1 MTMLIKTI
9 NLSLTYKDANS
20 EVIAVDNVSLEL
32 PEKGFFGILG
42 PSGSGKTSLL
52 YLLSGIRQPSHGEIY
67 FSEKVYPKS
76 SEGRSLLRR
85 LQMGFVFQQHF
96 LINYLNV
103 KQNIRIGAS
112 KEGKDADMRVQ
123 NIIQRLGLE
132 GFELRK
138 PYELSGGQRQR
149 VAIGRALANEAKVI
163 FVDEPTA
170 ALDHH
175 TGRKVVDYLYELAKD
190 TCVVT
195 VTHDDSILNN
205 ADKIFTMWDGALT
218 EGNTL

>member
-1 MTMLIKTI
+1 MPTLIKTVHM
-9 NLSLTYKDANS
+9 SLTYRDAQT
-20 EVIAVDNVSLEL
+20 EVRAVDDVTLEL

-52 YLLSGIRQPSHGEIY
+52 YLLSGIRQPSKGEIY
-67 FSEKVYPKS
+67 FNEKLYPRS
-76 SEGRSLLRR
+76 QEGRSLLRR
-85 LQMGFVFQQHF
+85 QNMGFVFQQHF

-112 KEGKDADMRVQ
+112 KEGKDADMRAQ
-123 NIIQRLGLE
+123 NIIQRLGLDGLE
-132 GFELRK
+132 NRK

-149 VAIGRALANEAKVI
+149 VAIGRALANDAKII

-175 TGRKVVDYLYELAKD
+175 TGRKVVDYLYEFATD

-195 VTHDDSILNN
+195 VTHDESILNN
-205 ADKIFTMWDGALT
+205 ADKVFTMWDGTLT